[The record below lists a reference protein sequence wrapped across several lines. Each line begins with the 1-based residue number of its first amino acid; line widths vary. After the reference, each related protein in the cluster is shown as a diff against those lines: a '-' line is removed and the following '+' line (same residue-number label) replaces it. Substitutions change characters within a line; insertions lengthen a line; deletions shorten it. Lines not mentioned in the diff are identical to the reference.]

1 MIVNTYRDFKE
12 VIKSEKFD
20 PDDRKYVERI
30 AYDMDDATACGA
42 INQLCVY
49 LEAYYGKKPIILL
62 DEYDTPMQEAW
73 LAGNWEETVEFFRS
87 FFNATFKT
95 NPHLLRGMIT
105 GITRISKESIFSD
118 LNNPD
123 VVSVTSDKYAE
134 YFGFTEGEVFQVLEN
149 MGLGEK
155 KQEVKKWYNGF
166 TFGKYTDIYNPWS
179 ITSFISNQGE
189 YGMYWADTSSN
200 GLISSLIQSSSPDTK
215 KVMEALLQGKSFQT
229 ELEEQI
235 VFEQIGKK
243 PDAIWSL
250 MLATGY
256 LKVERIQEKDR
267 FQKKNYTLRLTN
279 MEVEGMFADMVEGWF
294 AVQDGA
300 YNNFVKAMLLDDV
313 EAMNEFMNKIALQ
326 SFSSFDT
333 GKSASKQDDPERF
346 YHGFVLGL
354 MVGLEG
360 RFVITSNKESGFGR
374 YDIMLKPTDRQRDL
388 AYIIEF
394 KVRKPKREKNLEAT
408 VANALAQI
416 EEKQYSAQ
424 LTAEGFQPER
434 IRKFG
439 FAFEG
444 RQCLIGGGDF
454 R

>member
-1 MIVNTYRDFKE
+1 M
-12 VIKSEKFD
+12 
-20 PDDRKYVERI
+20 
-30 AYDMDDATACGA
+30 
-42 INQLCVY
+42 
-49 LEAYYGKKPIILL
+49 
-62 DEYDTPMQEAW
+62 
-73 LAGNWEETVEFFRS
+73 
-87 FFNATFKT
+87 
-95 NPHLLRGMIT
+95 
-105 GITRISKESIFSD
+105 
-118 LNNPD
+118 
-123 VVSVTSDKYAE
+123 
-134 YFGFTEGEVFQVLEN
+134 
-149 MGLGEK
+149 
-155 KQEVKKWYNGF
+155 
-166 TFGKYTDIYNPWS
+166 
-179 ITSFISNQGE
+179 
-189 YGMYWADTSSN
+189 
-200 GLISSLIQSSSPDTK
+200 
-215 KVMEALLQGKSFQT
+215 MEALLQGKSFQT

-374 YDIMLKPTDRQRDL
+374 YDIMLKPTDRQRDF